1 MSTRKYLTQQEIS
14 RLLAACHLSRYPERN
29 SCLIY
34 MCFIHGLRASEALSL
49 KLSDL
54 NLESNELYVHR
65 LKNGFSVNHP
75 LIDEEIPLIKAWLK
89 IRNTWKGK
97 ESQWL
102 FLSERGT
109 AMTRQRFYQL
119 FSRLGELAELTLGI
133 HPHMLR
139 HACGYALADRG
150 ADTRLI
156 QDYLG
161 HTNIQHTVRYTASN
175 PARFRGVW

>member
-14 RLLAACHLSRYPERN
+14 RLLAACHLSRHPERN

-75 LIDEEIPLIKAWLK
+75 LIDEDLLCRTSFVSEMTLRIK
-89 IRNTWKGK
+89 
-97 ESQWL
+97 
-102 FLSERGT
+102 ERK
-109 AMTRQRFYQL
+109 RR
-119 FSRLGELAELTLGI
+119 SR
-133 HPHMLR
+133 
-139 HACGYALADRG
+139 
-150 ADTRLI
+150 
-156 QDYLG
+156 
-161 HTNIQHTVRYTASN
+161 
-175 PARFRGVW
+175 